1 MGRNRG
7 REAKTRGMEIVQK
20 ANGGCGR
27 QWGRKRFLTWWK
39 FSCVKSG
46 LDVDLGIWVRNAGGY

>member
-46 LDVDLGIWVRNAGGY
+46 LDVDLGI